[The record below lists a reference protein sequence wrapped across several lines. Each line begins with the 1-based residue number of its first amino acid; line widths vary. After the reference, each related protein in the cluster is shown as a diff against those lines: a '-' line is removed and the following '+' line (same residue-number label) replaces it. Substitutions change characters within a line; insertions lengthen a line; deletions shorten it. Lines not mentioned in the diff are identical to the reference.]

1 MDNKFTVIKSADS
14 DNDIEMKRINKILLW
29 NKAWERYFS
38 KLVDKAIGDG
48 YDKTENIPQDELMQI
63 GLSGVKYICSSLDI
77 RSENKRLGIDRPA
90 TLDEV
95 KAKYQLFDFLFT
107 VLGAVTLKNFV
118 TTFPIKKIYDGNKWE
133 TKDYFYTMGV
143 LSKMD
148 WEKPIGRDKM
158 FDFLWDYVNDD
169 LIRVNVEYMGILSDM
184 YRSQTGKG
192 IEEQF
197 CEDNGIGTYTVDRDT
212 GFMRDNLT
220 GEISRFKKQSHI
232 QVVK

>member
-1 MDNKFTVIKSADS
+1 MDNKFTVIKSGDS

-38 KLVDKAIGDG
+38 KLVNKAIGNG
-48 YDKTENIPQDELMQI
+48 YDKVENIPQDELVQI
-63 GLSGVKYICSSLDI
+63 SLSGVKFICSSLDI
-77 RSENKRLGIDRPA
+77 RSENKRLGIDEPT

-107 VLGAVTLKNFV
+107 VLGAITLRNFV
-118 TTFPIKKIYDGNKWE
+118 TTFPIKKVYDGVKWD

-148 WEKPIGRDKM
+148 WNQPIGRDNV
-158 FDFLWDYVNDD
+158 FDLLWDYVNDD
-169 LIRVNVEYMGILSDM
+169 LRRVTVEYMGILSDI

-197 CEDNGIGTYTVDRDT
+197 CEDNGIGTYTIDRDT
-212 GFMRDNLT
+212 GFMRDNKT
-220 GEISRFKKQSHI
+220 EEVSRFKKQSHI